1 MADYPFDLVRD
12 EVQLAAGDSREAMR
26 HRPFVHFESSLA
38 AGASHFVPGEQLEN
52 AINTAI
58 AVGLPL
64 LISGESGTGK
74 TQTAYY
80 IAHKLGLGEVIH
92 FQVKSTSRAQDL
104 LYSFDTVRYFRDAW
118 GDAMTQRP
126 AAPETAPDDGAAVA
140 AAGDRGALSREP
152 YVEAGSLWKAIAEA
166 PPRVLLIDEID
177 KAPKDFPNDLL
188 FELDEM
194 KFEVPELDR
203 VVESPDPS
211 QRPIVVITSNRER
224 RLPEPFLRRCAF
236 HHIKF
241 DKELLMKAV
250 ERRKE
255 QFRGLD
261 DGFIRLALERFM
273 TLRAESLG
281 LRKPPSTGEY
291 LVWLR
296 VLALRLGR
304 SPEALDRP
312 LEELP
317 FLSLLIKHRE
327 DLKRLQGGG
336 Q

>member
-12 EVQLAAGDSREAMR
+12 EVQLDAGDGREAMR
-26 HRPFVHFESSLA
+26 HRPFVHFESSLE
-38 AGASHFVPGEQLEN
+38 AGARHFVPGEQLEN

-80 IAHKLGLGEVIH
+80 IARKLGLGEVIH

-104 LYSFDTVRYFRDAW
+104 LYAFDTVRYFRDAW
-118 GDAMTQRP
+118 GDAMTRRQV
-126 AAPETAPDDGAAVA
+126 ASEATPDDR
-140 AAGDRGALSREP
+140 AAGDRDALSREP
-152 YVEAGSLWKAIAEA
+152 YVEAGPLWQAIAKE

-177 KAPKDFPNDLL
+177 KAPNDFPNDLL

-194 KFEVPELDR
+194 KFKVPELDR
-203 VVESPDPS
+203 VVASPDPS

-241 DKELLMKAV
+241 DEALLEKAV

-261 DGFIRLALERFM
+261 DGFIRLALERFLA
-273 TLRAESLG
+273 LRAESLN

-296 VLALRLGR
+296 VLALRLGN
-304 SPEALDRP
+304 SSEALNRP
-312 LEELP
+312 LDELP
-317 FLSLLIKHRE
+317 FLSLLVKHRE

-336 Q
+336 T